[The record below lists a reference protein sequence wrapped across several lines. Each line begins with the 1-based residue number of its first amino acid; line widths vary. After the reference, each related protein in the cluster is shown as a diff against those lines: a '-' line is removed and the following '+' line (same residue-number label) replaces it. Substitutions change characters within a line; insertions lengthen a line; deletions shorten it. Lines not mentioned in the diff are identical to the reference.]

1 MLFLLC
7 SSSPCCPLSSM
18 SFLVCVYSV
27 HTAPSRLPW
36 MLMEATDYLLGFGL
50 AWPYRPLCK
59 SMLRLSLQHLCPSFF
74 ICFLS
79 LLSLFCLFFF
89 YCLSFFSS
97 HTFVSLCPKLWK
109 HFRIFWSSSVLGWW
123 HGTSVASLSDL
134 CPQRACSKWF
144 RPLLQNDSHTLV
156 HAF

>member
-89 YCLSFFSS
+89 LLPELFFFSYFCIS
-97 HTFVSLCPKLWK
+97 VSKTLK
-109 HFRIFWSSSVLGWW
+109 
-123 HGTSVASLSDL
+123 T
-134 CPQRACSKWF
+134 
-144 RPLLQNDSHTLV
+144 LQNILKQFCFRV
-156 HAF
+156 VAWN